1 MSSVG
6 GVGGGGGGAG
16 AAGGAGGVG
25 GVGAGQAVTPAAGAA
40 DSGDFSGSDVTAVD
54 SGKSPGEDPAE
65 AAHVSPMCSSH
76 SNMSTQNFIEM
87 HNTAITQ
94 VSECQ
99 NPEMDLKKLIEM
111 MMAIKLLEAM
121 NENK

>member
-6 GVGGGGGGAG
+6 GVGGGGGAG

-25 GVGAGQAVTPAAGAA
+25 SAGASQAVAPAAGAA
-40 DSGDFSGSDVTAVD
+40 DSGDFSASDVCTAD
-54 SGKSPGEDPAE
+54 SAKSPGEDPAE
-65 AAHVSPMCSSH
+65 ASH
-76 SNMSTQNFIEM
+76 GSAIFSQNNNMSTQSFIEL

-94 VSECQ
+94 VNECQ
-99 NPEMDLKKLIEM
+99 NSELDLKKLIEM

-121 NENK
+121 NEK